1 MLELNR
7 YICTRSI
14 VFVDVDDGVVAGVVD
29 VHVHVVACADVEVDV
44 DVVVDVVHVI

>member
-7 YICTRSI
+7 YICTRST

-29 VHVHVVACADVEVDV
+29 VHVVGDKLRDLT
-44 DVVVDVVHVI
+44 